1 MLNMLPEEH
10 RDDAYRRMT
19 QVPGWMFSQTVPT
32 AEWPGL
38 EAVSD
43 DAIEFLKRAKETEED
58 EIRIIGSLSIV
69 RELAKAGV
77 LDTLRLIIC
86 PLALPDSGI
95 ERVFEG
101 MGDIKFNLQGIRTLD
116 DRIVIIDYG
125 PDGTPLSA

>member
-1 MLNMLPEEH
+1 
-10 RDDAYRRMT
+10 
-19 QVPGWMFSQTVPT
+19 MFSQTVPT

-43 DAIEFLKRAKETEED
+43 D
-58 EIRIIGSLSIV
+58 EIRVIGSLSIV
-69 RELAKAGV
+69 RELAKAGA

-125 PDGTPLSA
+125 PDGTPLNA

>member
-1 MLNMLPEEH
+1 
-10 RDDAYRRMT
+10 
-19 QVPGWMFSQTVPT
+19 MFSQTVPT

-58 EIRIIGSLSIV
+58 EIRILGSLSIV

-95 ERVFEG
+95 EHVFEG

-125 PDGTPLSA
+125 PDGTPLNA